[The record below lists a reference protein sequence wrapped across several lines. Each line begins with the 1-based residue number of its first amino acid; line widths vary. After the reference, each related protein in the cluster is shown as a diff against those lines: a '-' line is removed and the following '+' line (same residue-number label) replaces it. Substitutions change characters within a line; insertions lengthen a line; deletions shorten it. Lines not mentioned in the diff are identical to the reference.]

1 MWFLCGS
8 LIIVLGSVDVE
19 STVTPAALVGVLL
32 DHLLALRLAR
42 VRLVGATVRLVTDV
56 DAAIVEECHPLWLLR
71 RLLTRGDGGVGGNHG
86 LLLLGPR
93 LLDLR
98 LRGSGSGSS
107 GDSSSGSGSSGDSS
121 SGRCRRDSGSS
132 GRCRRGSDRSSDR
145 CRARIIG
152 EAIGILLEE
161 VLAANDAGLRKH
173 RLVKSPVVVL
183 GHGLGVRIELVVL
196 LGTYLTEL
204 LAGKRL
210 LRALLLRKDDVGRT
224 RVALAS
230 AWDGILNIDLAAHT
244 ERLVG
249 LRNAELVRRV
259 GVLGDDGWCGRGH
272 RTVDGSEQRVLLDLL
287 DYDRR
292 LHCRSLLLGRLLLGD
307 HRSRLDNRLRG
318 NLRDIGRERRT
329 TLVGDRSGIKVSGH
343 RRDNHLQGGGQLG
356 GKKGHLESWKE

>member
-1 MWFLCGS
+1 MVSFSFFVYFLGGFLCGS
-8 LIIVLGSVDVE
+8 LVIVLGSVDVE

-32 DHLLALRLAR
+32 DHLLALRLGR
-42 VRLVGATVRLVTDV
+42 VRLVCATVRFVTNVDASLIHEVHPLRLLRWLVT
-56 DAAIVEECHPLWLLR
+56 
-71 RLLTRGDGGVGGNHG
+71 RGNGRVSGDHG

-98 LRGSGSGSS
+98 LGGSGSS
-107 GDSSSGSGSSGDSS
+107 GD
-121 SGRCRRDSGSS
+121 
-132 GRCRRGSDRSSDR
+132 RCRRGSDRSGDSSSGR

-230 AWDGILNIDLAAHT
+230 AWDGILDIDLAAHT

-307 HRSRLDNRLRG
+307 HRSRLDNGLRD
-318 NLRDIGRERRT
+318 NLRYIGRERRT
-329 TLVGDRSGIKVSGH
+329 TLVGDRTGIKVSGH
-343 RRDNHLQGGGQLG
+343 RRDNRLQGGGPLG